1 MRLRPF
7 LTLGIPLASAALFAR
22 LGVWQLARLSERR
35 SFNRTL
41 AARLEAAPVAM
52 RSLGSDTSLGH
63 YRRVSASGVF
73 LYDRE
78 IVYAGRAHDGSPGV
92 DLLTPLALSGT
103 DTVVLVNRGWAY
115 SPDAQTLEPAR
126 WREQDSATVFGYAET
141 FGGRRRAGGTGRPA
155 ATGRPQTLTVHEL
168 EHGTIEAAVGHP
180 VARYV
185 LVQTSDSAPRPGVVP
200 ARLNFPALGEGS
212 HRGYAVQWFSFALI
226 ATVGGVVLLRKQRA
240 EGAVHHD
247 WPPRPADTA

>member
-1 MRLRPF
+1 MRLRPV
-7 LTLGIPLASAALFAR
+7 LTLGIPLAVAALFAR
-22 LGVWQLARLSERR
+22 LGIWQLARLSERR

-41 AARLEAAPVAM
+41 AARLRAKPVAI
-52 RSLGSDTSLGH
+52 RSLESDTSLGH
-63 YRRVSASGVF
+63 YRRVSATGAF

-126 WREQDSATVFGYAET
+126 WRERDSATVFGYAET
-141 FGGRRRAGGTGRPA
+141 FSGRRRAGGTGRPA
-155 ATGRPQTLTVHEL
+155 KDRPPTRTVHEL
-168 EHGTIEAAVGHP
+168 EHGSIEAAVGHP

-185 LVQTSDSAPRPGVVP
+185 LVQTSDSAPRRGLVP
-200 ARLNFPALGEGS
+200 YRLTFPTLGEGS

-226 ATVGGVVLLRKQRA
+226 ATAGGVVLLRKQRA
-240 EGAVHHD
+240 EGAAHQEEA
-247 WPPRPADTA
+247 PRPADTA

>member
-1 MRLRPF
+1 M
-7 LTLGIPLASAALFAR
+7 
-22 LGVWQLARLSERR
+22 ARLSERR

-41 AARLEAAPVAM
+41 AARLEAAPVTM

-63 YRRVSASGVF
+63 YRRVSATGVF

-115 SPDAQTLEPAR
+115 SPDAQTLDPAR

-141 FGGRRRAGGTGRPA
+141 FSGRHRAGGTDRPA
-155 ATGRPQTLTVHEL
+155 SARRPQTLTVHEL
-168 EHGTIEAAVGHP
+168 EHATIEAAVGHP
-180 VARYV
+180 VARYL
-185 LVQTSDSAPRPGVVP
+185 LVQTSDGVLRPGVVP
-200 ARLNFPALGEGS
+200 ARLTFPALGEGS

-226 ATVGGVVLLRKQRA
+226 ATVGGAVLLRKQRA
-240 EGAVHHD
+240 EGAVQQAD
-247 WPPRPADTA
+247 PPREANTA